1 MAIRILLAEDQPITR
16 EGLRSLIEKRSGM
29 EVVGEAGNG
38 RDAVRQ
44 ALKLKPDVVV
54 MDINMPELNGV
65 EATRRLTEQAPE
77 ISVVV
82 LSMYSDR
89 RYVSEMFKAGARG
102 YILKSSVFDDLC
114 RAITTVADRRHY
126 FCSSIAGVIVK
137 DYVTSL
143 SSSEQPASANLTGRE
158 REILQMIA
166 DGFKTDQIAERLH
179 VSVKTVST
187 HRRRIMEKLDLHTV
201 ADLTKF
207 AVREGITSL

>member
-1 MAIRILLAEDQPITR
+1 MDDKIRVLIVDDILETR
-16 EGLRSLIEKRSGM
+16 ESVRKLLQFEADLSVVGHAGSGM
-29 EVVGEAGNG
+29 E
-38 RDAVRQ
+38 
-44 ALKLKPDVVV
+44 ALAMAKEHRPDVVL

-89 RYVSEMFKAGARG
+89 RYVAEMFKAGAKG

-114 RAITTVADRRHY
+114 RAITTVAERRHY

-143 SSSEQPASANLTGRE
+143 SSSEQPVSAQSRRKPWHAPNVLVLIFRQF
-158 REILQMIA
+158 LQHC
-166 DGFKTDQIAERLH
+166 R
-179 VSVKTVST
+179 T
-187 HRRRIMEKLDLHTV
+187 HARMPTLR
-201 ADLTKF
+201 
-207 AVREGITSL
+207 